1 MVKIKKSL
9 IEISIVLAILLLLFS
24 SSDPILH
31 NDSHRYLKT
40 TDGKFFFYPYIILMM
55 QKLFNNLNSV
65 VFFQTILASLG
76 IIFFTKTIASLFKL
90 DVFFKILIT
99 LFLFLPIIESYRNI
113 LTEAVCYAFSLF
125 LVSLIIKLIYKFSI
139 KNICLSSILIIVLLL
154 TRQQFVFLYP
164 LIFLLYLGLYIIK
177 KSRKNLILLAIS
189 FLSII
194 FLHNSLILLNKY
206 KNQDDIKNKTI
217 LNYNSGPFYFTYV
230 DAIYV
235 SDIED
240 IKLFDNQNFQKTL
253 GAILQEMNERKA
265 LMKHYNSRG
274 HFSLSFN
281 DIRFYSDPLLKDL
294 AINEKTTIIELKKE
308 ISIKLIS
315 KNYKKYIK
323 HIFKKMYDST
333 WLFTFMPFF
342 ILICSFISFIKK
354 KSNYSLLMMFLSI
367 FTLSNH
373 SLVYLFGR
381 VQPRYLIY
389 SDFIILIFILIT
401 FTIFFQKK
409 SD

>member
-1 MVKIKKSL
+1 MKIKKNL
-9 IEISIVLAILLLLFS
+9 IEILIVLATLLLLFS
-24 SSDPILH
+24 SSDPIFY
-31 NDSHRYLKT
+31 NDSHRYINT
-40 TDGKFFFYPYIILMM
+40 SDGKFFLYPYIILMM

-90 DVFFKILIT
+90 DVLLKILIT

-154 TRQQFVFLYP
+154 TRQQFIFLYP

-177 KSRKNLILLAIS
+177 KSRKNLILLTIS

-240 IKLFDNQNFQKTL
+240 IKLFDNQN
-253 GAILQEMNERKA
+253 
-265 LMKHYNSRG
+265 
-274 HFSLSFN
+274 
-281 DIRFYSDPLLKDL
+281 
-294 AINEKTTIIELKKE
+294 
-308 ISIKLIS
+308 
-315 KNYKKYIK
+315 
-323 HIFKKMYDST
+323 
-333 WLFTFMPFF
+333 
-342 ILICSFISFIKK
+342 
-354 KSNYSLLMMFLSI
+354 
-367 FTLSNH
+367 
-373 SLVYLFGR
+373 
-381 VQPRYLIY
+381 
-389 SDFIILIFILIT
+389 
-401 FTIFFQKK
+401 
-409 SD
+409 

>member
-1 MVKIKKSL
+1 
-9 IEISIVLAILLLLFS
+9 
-24 SSDPILH
+24 
-31 NDSHRYLKT
+31 
-40 TDGKFFFYPYIILMM
+40 MM

-65 VFFQTILASLG
+65 VFFQTILASLS

-90 DVFFKILIT
+90 DILLKILIT

-125 LVSLIIKLIYKFSI
+125 LVSFIIKLIYKFSI
-139 KNICLSSILIIVLLL
+139 KNICISSIFIIALLL
-154 TRQQFVFLYP
+154 TRQQFIFLYP

-177 KSRKNLILLAIS
+177 NSRKNFILLAIS
-189 FLSII
+189 FLSIV

-206 KNQDDIKNKTI
+206 KNQDDYKNKTI

-253 GAILQEMNERKA
+253 VAILQEMNERKA

-281 DIRFYSDPLLKDL
+281 EIRFYSDPLLKDL
-294 AINEKTTIIELKKE
+294 AINEKKTIIELKKK
-308 ISIKLIS
+308 ISIRLIS
-315 KNYKKYIK
+315 KNYKKYIR

-342 ILICSFISFIKK
+342 ILISSFISFIKK

-367 FTLSNH
+367 FTLTNH

-389 SDFIILIFILIT
+389 SDFIILIFILVT

-409 SD
+409 IIRF